1 MYLLHPFFG
10 IFIQINNIK
19 EVKHIGSKKLLRRVA
34 KVVGWLS
41 LGIVTLALSL
51 CLLLQVPAVQTWLAN
66 KLVYQLEHS
75 LDATIELDYIHFDF
89 WHTARIENFSLIQ
102 SDKSIHLE
110 KVELDFDVFDL
121 FATTISIKEIDVNG
135 VRAVL
140 NTDPSIDKPQVKKG
154 GQWKTVLQQINLEKI
169 NLKVLMPQSDQTIE
183 VDLPL
188 ATIDL
193 GNLVLGDSNI
203 QVALIDLRT
212 PLITHYLPVK
222 SSAANLPRLSL
233 IHI

>member
-19 EVKHIGSKKLLRRVA
+19 EVKHIGSKKLLRRIA

-75 LDATIELDYIHFDF
+75 LDASIELDYIHFEF
-89 WHTARIENFSLIQ
+89 WHTARIENFSLTQ

-110 KVELDFDVFDL
+110 KVELDFNVFDL
-121 FATTISIKEIDVNG
+121 FASTISIKEVDVHG

-154 GQWKTVLQQINLEKI
+154 GQWKTVLQQINLEK
-169 NLKVLMPQSDQTIE
+169 
-183 VDLPL
+183 
-188 ATIDL
+188 
-193 GNLVLGDSNI
+193 
-203 QVALIDLRT
+203 
-212 PLITHYLPVK
+212 
-222 SSAANLPRLSL
+222 
-233 IHI
+233 

>member
-19 EVKHIGSKKLLRRVA
+19 EVKHIGSKKLLRRIA

-75 LDATIELDYIHFDF
+75 LDATIELDYIHFEF
-89 WHTARIENFSLIQ
+89 WHTARIENFSIIQ

-121 FATTISIKEIDVNG
+121 FATTFSIKEIDVNG
-135 VRAVL
+135 VSAVL
-140 NTDPSIDKPQVKKG
+140 NTDPS
-154 GQWKTVLQQINLEKI
+154 
-169 NLKVLMPQSDQTIE
+169 
-183 VDLPL
+183 
-188 ATIDL
+188 
-193 GNLVLGDSNI
+193 
-203 QVALIDLRT
+203 
-212 PLITHYLPVK
+212 
-222 SSAANLPRLSL
+222 
-233 IHI
+233 